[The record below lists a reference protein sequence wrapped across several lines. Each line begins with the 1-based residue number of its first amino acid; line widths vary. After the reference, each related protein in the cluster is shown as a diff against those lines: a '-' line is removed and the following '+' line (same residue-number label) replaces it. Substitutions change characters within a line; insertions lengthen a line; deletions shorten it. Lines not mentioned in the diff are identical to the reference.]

1 MDQWLL
7 HSSGTMPEAVFSLLR
22 LLGQNVTI
30 WVAYE
35 VENYI
40 LKTLEDRNTR
50 DFLSP

>member
-1 MDQWLL
+1 MDRWLL
-7 HSSGTMPEAVFSLLR
+7 HSSGTMSEDVFSLLR

-30 WVAYE
+30 RVAYE

-40 LKTLEDRNTR
+40 LKILEDRNTR